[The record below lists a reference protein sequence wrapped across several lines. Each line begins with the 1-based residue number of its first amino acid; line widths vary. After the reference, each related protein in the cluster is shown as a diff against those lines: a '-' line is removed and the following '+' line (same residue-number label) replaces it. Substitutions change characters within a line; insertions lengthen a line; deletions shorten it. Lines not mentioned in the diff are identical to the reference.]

1 MHYQSLYGIFQISD
15 RGTVRVPWKRK
26 RTSTMDTEIT
36 GNTSLNDQQC
46 EVDLVR
52 DPDHYREDGDCVIL
66 VQDTLFKVCSYD
78 ELS

>member
-1 MHYQSLYGIFQISD
+1 
-15 RGTVRVPWKRK
+15 
-26 RTSTMDTEIT
+26 MDTEIT